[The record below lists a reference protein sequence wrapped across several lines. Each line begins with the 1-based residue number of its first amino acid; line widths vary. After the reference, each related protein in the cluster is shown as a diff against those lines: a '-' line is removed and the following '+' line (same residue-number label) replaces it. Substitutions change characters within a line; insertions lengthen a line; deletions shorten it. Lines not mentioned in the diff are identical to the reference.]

1 MVHRCLKLFGPFLLL
16 LVTFAS
22 LELGG
27 RALYTRI
34 TPERGRAIVS
44 LLLGET
50 RVAQPT
56 GIDEEG
62 FAVSEVEP
70 RPYYFYVNRPG
81 GKAYGIV
88 QHNGLGHRGP
98 EYSTAPR
105 PGTLRIL
112 AIGGSTTY
120 GWLLKD
126 YRDAW
131 PHQLELL
138 LSARLQHPVEVI
150 NAGLPSGLSTEALI
164 SYALRDRFLGAQ
176 AVIIHMGGNDAGA
189 AFYDDYRSDYSTY
202 RSMDAGDASA
212 RPGERRLLRSFLA
225 RTFYAW
231 WLRDGR
237 ASSIR
242 TFPDRP
248 LDPATALTNARNR
261 DPVGYR
267 RNLDL
272 LVRTVIDEGALPILF
287 PFYLAEKEVFRGLSP
302 SHRFGESTYEAL
314 KADLEKN
321 VTITREIAALRSV
334 PFVSLAPGTIPLPD
348 FFDHCHLRPEGERIK
363 AEFLSDQ
370 VVGLVRAGRI
380 HAPWKTASSAINE
393 SGSARLRARV
403 SPGTGERSLSP
414 LGSPS
419 PGR

>member
-1 MVHRCLKLFGPFLLL
+1 MNPRLKSHLGSILL
-16 LVTFAS
+16 LVSTVAI
-22 LELGG
+22 LEIGA
-27 RALYTRI
+27 RTLYTQI
-34 TPERGRAIVS
+34 TPERGRVIVS
-44 LLLGET
+44 LILGET

-70 RPYYFYVNRPG
+70 RPYTFYVNKPG
-81 GKAYGIV
+81 AKAYGIV
-88 QHNGLGHRGP
+88 QHNELGHRGP
-98 EYSTAPR
+98 KISPAPR

-126 YRDAW
+126 YQDAW
-131 PHQLELL
+131 PHQLEVLH
-138 LSARLQHPVEVI
+138 SARLQHPVKVI
-150 NAGLPSGLSTEALI
+150 SAGLPSGLSAEALI

-189 AFYDDYRSDYSTY
+189 AFYDDYQGDYSTY
-202 RSMDAGDASA
+202 RSMDSGDVSA

-225 RTFYAW
+225 RSFYAW
-231 WLRDGR
+231 WLRNGR

-272 LVRTVIDEGALPILF
+272 LLRTVIDEGALPILF
-287 PFYLAEKEVFRGLSP
+287 PFYLAQK
-302 SHRFGESTYEAL
+302 
-314 KADLEKN
+314 
-321 VTITREIAALRSV
+321 
-334 PFVSLAPGTIPLPD
+334 
-348 FFDHCHLRPEGERIK
+348 
-363 AEFLSDQ
+363 
-370 VVGLVRAGRI
+370 
-380 HAPWKTASSAINE
+380 
-393 SGSARLRARV
+393 
-403 SPGTGERSLSP
+403 
-414 LGSPS
+414 
-419 PGR
+419 